1 MTKESQGILE
11 ASQTWIYKCHLTL
24 QLRKSQ
30 HMTCLSA
37 VPGRH
42 CCQVRS
48 AGILTSSKIFLFI
61 SLVSHGLDGNLSNDT
76 TGYFCNSISLVLS
89 LSL

>member
-1 MTKESQGILE
+1 
-11 ASQTWIYKCHLTL
+11 
-24 QLRKSQ
+24 
-30 HMTCLSA
+30 
-37 VPGRH
+37 
-42 CCQVRS
+42 
-48 AGILTSSKIFLFI
+48 LTSSKIFLFI